1 MKKFVLLL
9 ISLTMLISVF
19 LVSACGK
26 TDEGGTSANE
36 SSSSIEES
44 SSSGKISRNL
54 GGTSASAETDLS
66 TDISETSTQI
76 GTSQSTEGQI
86 SGDSF
91 YPSTN
96 VTAPDGV
103 SSNVALLIMQIT
115 SLEITPSNYL
125 YMELSIKDAEDFYN
139 TLTPSEKE
147 QVINYND
154 LVSARNAYNKLVSQA
169 TIKEFLDNY
178 ETFDKVT
185 SLDKSHVALVAGLKS
200 TANSLT
206 SAQTAEIA
214 DFASKKSKIE
224 SAYESLKSQGFMQF
238 TFIADDQSVA
248 QSTFFI
254 FSNSSPET
262 GSTGQDKFT
271 VDGKYVSNTVRFNFG
286 ETITFNSSISGN
298 LKIYC
303 SNNDRTVTCTH
314 DDGTAI
320 VETKVMLPDADDNNY
335 REFNLP
341 KAGNYTLSLNEG
353 EIFIYAIILTA

>member
-9 ISLTMLISVF
+9 ISVTILISVF

-26 TDEGGTSANE
+26 TDEGGTSASQN
-36 SSSSIEES
+36 SIESNSDDS
-44 SSSGKISRNL
+44 STQKASRNFGNENTENTDDNST
-54 GGTSASAETDLS
+54 GGEDNTATPPSQN
-66 TDISETSTQI
+66 TQ
-76 GTSQSTEGQI
+76 GQI

-91 YPSTN
+91 YPSG

-103 SSNVALLIMQIT
+103 STDVAMLISQIAN
-115 SLEITPSNYL
+115 LEITPSNYL
-125 YMELSIKDAEDFYN
+125 YMESTIKEAEDFYN
-139 TLTPSEKE
+139 TLTPSEKG

-154 LVSARNAYNKLVSQA
+154 LVSARNVYNKLVSQA
-169 TIKEFLDNY
+169 TIKAFLEDY
-178 ETFDKVT
+178 ETFDKIA
-185 SLDKSHVALVAGLKS
+185 SFDKSHVALVASLKS
-200 TANSLT
+200 TANTLN

-238 TFIADDQSVA
+238 TFIADDQSVS

-262 GSTGQDKFT
+262 NSTGQDKFELFE
-271 VDGKYVSNTVRFNFG
+271 KHVSNTVRFNFG

-320 VETKVMLPDADDNNY
+320 VGTRVMLPDADDNNY

-341 KAGNYTLSLNEG
+341 KAGNYTLTLNEG

>member
-9 ISLTMLISVF
+9 ISVTILISVF

-26 TDEGGTSANE
+26 TDEGGTSA
-36 SSSSIEES
+36 SQSSIESSPDDSSPQKVSRHFGTESTENTDGNSTDGGNNTPTTS
-44 SSSGKISRNL
+44 SSQN
-54 GGTSASAETDLS
+54 
-66 TDISETSTQI
+66 TQ
-76 GTSQSTEGQI
+76 GQI

-91 YPSTN
+91 YPAQTP
-96 VTAPDGV
+96 VPDGV
-103 SSNVALLIMQIT
+103 STNVAMLIMQIT
-115 SLEITPSNYL
+115 SLEITPSNYV
-125 YMELSIKDAEDFYN
+125 YMELTIKDAEDFYN
-139 TLTPSEKE
+139 GLTPSEKE
-147 QVINYND
+147 QVVNYND
-154 LVSARNAYNKLVSQA
+154 LVSARSAYDKLVSQA
-169 TIKEFLDNY
+169 TIKAFLEDY
-178 ETFDKVT
+178 ETFDKIS
-185 SLDKSHVALVAGLKS
+185 SLDKSHVALVASLKS
-200 TANSLT
+200 TANTLT

-238 TFIADDQSVA
+238 TFIADDQSVS

-271 VDGKYVSNTVRFNFG
+271 VDGKYLSNTVRFNFG

-320 VETKVMLPDADDNNY
+320 VETRVMLPDADDNNY

>member
-9 ISLTMLISVF
+9 ISALLFISVF

-26 TDEGGTSANE
+26 TDEGGTSTSE

-54 GGTSASAETDLS
+54 GGNNNSSTQTSEPTEDNGTSNTEESTSSAE
-66 TDISETSTQI
+66 
-76 GTSQSTEGQI
+76 GVI

-91 YPSTN
+91 YPSD
-96 VTAPDGV
+96 VTAPDGT
-103 SSNVALLIMQIT
+103 SANVALLIMQIS
-115 SLEITPSNYL
+115 SLEITSSNYM
-125 YMELSIKDAEDFYN
+125 YMESSIIDAENYYN

-169 TIKEFLDNY
+169 TIKAFLDDY
-178 ETFDKVT
+178 ETFDKIS

-200 TANSLT
+200 TANAFT
-206 SAQTAEIA
+206 SAQTSEIP

-224 SAYESLKSQGFMQF
+224 STYESLKSQGFMQF

-254 FSNSSPET
+254 FSNQNPEKN
-262 GSTGQDKFT
+262 STGQDRFT
-271 VDGKYVSNTVRFNFG
+271 VDGKYVSNTVRFDFG

-320 VETKVMLPDADDNNY
+320 VETRVMLPDADDNNY
-335 REFNLP
+335 REFNLT

-353 EIFIYAIILTA
+353 EIFIYAIVLTA